1 MANRIEL
8 SGRLATAP
16 SLRVTPAGT
25 PVMSIVVDCGEQPGE
40 MRMPVVLTGEH
51 ARELTTR
58 LKAGFTVR
66 ARGSLRPI
74 NLRQGRSA
82 AGLGVEVI
90 ADEVALAEAAN

>member
-16 SLRVTPAGT
+16 SMRVTPAGT
-25 PVMSIVVDCGEQPGE
+25 AVMSIVVDCGERAGE
-40 MRMPVVLTGEH
+40 MRMPIVLAGEH

-58 LKAGFTVR
+58 LKAGLSVR

-74 NLRQGRSA
+74 NLRQGRTST
-82 AGLGVEVI
+82 GLGVEVV
-90 ADEVALAEAAN
+90 ADEVTLAEAAN